1 MKKKIAEETERTLK
15 ARNKLKKR
23 LGLIDEKI
31 TDAALEKKN
40 DEIHRWISKH
50 ANDRVVLKKKSIS
63 LFDSNK
69 NAAKMSSKVQKM
81 ATELEKTKK

>member
-1 MKKKIAEETERTLK
+1 MKNKLAKETERTVR

-23 LGLIDEKI
+23 LGILDEKV
-31 TDAALEKKN
+31 TEGALEKKT
-40 DEIHRWISKH
+40 DEIHRWISRH

-81 ATELEKTKK
+81 ADAMTEE

>member
-1 MKKKIAEETERTLK
+1 MKKKLAEETDRTTK

-23 LGLIDEKI
+23 LGALDDKVTDE
-31 TDAALEKKN
+31 ALGKKT

-50 ANDRVVLKKKSIS
+50 ATNRVVLKQKSIS

-69 NAAKMSSKVQKM
+69 NAAKMSAKLQKM
-81 ATELEKTKK
+81 ADSISKD

>member
-31 TDAALEKKN
+31 TDEALEKKN

-50 ANDRVVLKKKSIS
+50 ANERVVLKKKSIS

-69 NAAKMSSKVQKM
+69 NAAKMSSK
-81 ATELEKTKK
+81 LEKMQKDLKKK

>member
-1 MKKKIAEETERTLK
+1 MKKKLAEETDRTIK

-23 LGLIDEKI
+23 LGALDEQV
-31 TDAALEKKN
+31 TDKEIEKKA

-50 ANDRVVLKKKSIS
+50 ATNRVVLKKKSIS

-69 NAAKMSSKVQKM
+69 NAAKMSSKLQKM
-81 ATELEKTKK
+81 ADSISEK

>member
-23 LGLIDEKI
+23 LGLMDEKI
-31 TDAALEKKN
+31 TDAALEKKS

-69 NAAKMSSKVQKM
+69 NAAKMSAKLKKM
-81 ATELEKTKK
+81 QDALDKDR

>member
-1 MKKKIAEETERTLK
+1 MKKKLAEETDRTIK

-23 LGLIDEKI
+23 LGVLDKQVTEQ
-31 TDAALEKKN
+31 ALEQKT

-69 NAAKMSSKVQKM
+69 NAAEMSAKLQKM
-81 ATELEKTKK
+81 AESIAKE

>member
-1 MKKKIAEETERTLK
+1 MKKKLAEETERTLK

-23 LGLIDEKI
+23 LGLIEDKV
-31 TDAALEKKN
+31 TDAALEKKT

-69 NAAKMSSKVQKM
+69 NAAKMSSKLQKM
-81 ATELEKTKK
+81 ADALDKDR